1 MGNSVIDLI
10 IRIKNGYMSK
20 KEKIFSPYSSIREEI
35 LKKMIELKFIKD
47 YKKKGEKVKKI
58 IIDLRYEGVV
68 PAVTDVKIYSR
79 PGRRHYVS
87 YRDLKPV
94 LNGYGYSFLT
104 TSKGILTDKE
114 AKKEKLGGEL
124 LFSIW

>member
-20 KEKIFSPYSSIREEI
+20 KEKIFSPHSSIREEI
-35 LKKMIELKFIKD
+35 LKKMIKLKFIKD
-47 YKKKGEKVKKI
+47 YKKEGEKVKKI